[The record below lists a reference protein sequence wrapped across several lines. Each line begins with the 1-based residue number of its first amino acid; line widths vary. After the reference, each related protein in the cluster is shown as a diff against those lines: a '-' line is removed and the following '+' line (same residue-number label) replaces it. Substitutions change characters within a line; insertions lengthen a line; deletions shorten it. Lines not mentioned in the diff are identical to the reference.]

1 MQRSA
6 RTRLLAVLA
15 QVFGTILGR
24 VGADRTDGS
33 AAVFALAMARGR
45 LFAGSRNGEIGV
57 FARSTPA
64 QRERR
69 AADAGSEDDT
79 YRVPAGVKNKFV
91 RSSQVAE
98 GWEDEVTLKG
108 HTERV
113 EALQVVGDCL
123 VSASGDGTLR
133 VWGLDSLQLRRV
145 IDAHADAVTSLAL
158 WAPGGAHAV
167 GEPLLLSGSLDG
179 KVRMWE
185 AGTHRTPRRRCSQSA
200 MRKFVVLM
208 PCRIVGERGRSGVR
222 RKRMQHIHT
231 HTCAFAGSW
240 ESAGDLRSDA
250 GAQLAD
256 TTEEVPQTTAAP
268 VAQWLD
274 DGAIVRF
281 FFFFFSF
288 SLFY

>member
-1 MQRSA
+1 MQRFA
-6 RTRLLAVLA
+6 HTTLLAVLA
-15 QVFGTILGR
+15 QVLGTILGR
-24 VGADRTDGS
+24 AGADRADGS

-69 AADAGSEDDT
+69 AADAGSEDCDT

-133 VWGLDSLQLRRV
+133 VWGLDSLKLRRV

-185 AGTHRTPRRRCSQSA
+185 AGTFRTPRRRCSQS
-200 MRKFVVLM
+200 VV
-208 PCRIVGERGRSGVR
+208 
-222 RKRMQHIHT
+222 
-231 HTCAFAGSW
+231 
-240 ESAGDLRSDA
+240 
-250 GAQLAD
+250 
-256 TTEEVPQTTAAP
+256 
-268 VAQWLD
+268 
-274 DGAIVRF
+274 
-281 FFFFFSF
+281 
-288 SLFY
+288 